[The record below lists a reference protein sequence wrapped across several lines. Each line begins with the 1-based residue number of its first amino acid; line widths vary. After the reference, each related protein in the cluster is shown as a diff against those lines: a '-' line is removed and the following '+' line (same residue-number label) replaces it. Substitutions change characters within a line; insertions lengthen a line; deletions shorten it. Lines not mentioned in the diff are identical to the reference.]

1 MLKPGMMLGDR
12 YEIIELVGSGG
23 MSEVYKAKDHK
34 LNRYVAVKV
43 LKNEFSDDRN
53 FVSKFRVEAQ
63 SAAGL
68 AHPNIVNV
76 YDVGE
81 DEGIYYIVME
91 YVEGITLKDYIFNNG
106 RLSVEQALDF
116 SLQIASGIEVAHQ
129 NHTIHRDIKPQNII
143 VSKNGTLKV
152 TDFGIARA
160 ATSNTVASTAM
171 GSVHYISPEQAR
183 GGYSDEKSDI
193 YSLGITMYEMVTGR
207 VPFEGDNNVTVALM
221 HIQGEMIPPR
231 EYYPDIPASFEK
243 VILKCT
249 QKKPERRYLTASA
262 LIADL
267 RRVATNP
274 NGDFVVL
281 GNNTM
286 GTAPTVM
293 MSQQE
298 MESIKESAA
307 QKSYTTADADGYY
320 NGEETYRQEEEPV
333 RQAQQPQN
341 SQYGQQA
348 QAPQYGQQA
357 QAPQHGQQAQTPQYG
372 QQAQT
377 RPAQSRVASRIEE
390 PQDDFD
396 PDDDDYNTDK
406 YFGNDDPDDDESY
419 GDGYYPPDNDG
430 DDELDPKLKKII
442 MVGAIVAAVLI
453 AMFVMLGVGTVA
465 GWFKFGDKS
474 DKNTEEQEE
483 DNGSIE
489 MSLNVEGMTVEA
501 AEAAL
506 NSANIPYVIEH
517 ENSDTIDADIVI
529 SQSFKKGE
537 MIPADTKVKIVVS
550 SGKEEVAVPNVVGY
564 EVTQAETLLADAEL
578 GVTHAYEYSDEVEK
592 DHIIRQEPG
601 ATQMVAKG
609 TKIKIVVSNG
619 PESKDAV
626 VPDLRGKTQAE
637 ADAALQNVKLK
648 LGNVTEAYS
657 DTYPEGQVIAQSTSE
672 GTKLPEG
679 SAVDITI
686 SKGPEPTTEE
696 VKTYSATF
704 TGSITFTGAADSTN
718 SYNVEIR
725 YVIGDTT
732 RVVASGNVSAANPT
746 LTIPAGLIFSGLS
759 APGTIQVLYNGST
772 TKPDDV
778 QESVNVQVVEE

>member
-91 YVEGITLKDYIFNNG
+91 FVEGITLKEYIMNNG
-106 RLSVEQALDF
+106 RLSAEQALDF
-116 SLQIASGIEVAHQ
+116 AMQIASGIEVAHQ

-160 ATSNTVASTAM
+160 ATSNTVASNAM
-171 GSVHYISPEQAR
+171 GSVHYVSPEQAR

-274 NGDFVVL
+274 NGDFVVM
-281 GNNTM
+281 GSNNATN
-286 GTAPTVM
+286 APTVM
-293 MSQQE
+293 MSDE
-298 MESIKESAA
+298 ELNSIKESVA
-307 QKSYTTADADGYY
+307 QKPLEDDLDEEPIYTG
-320 NGEETYRQEEEPV
+320 TYRSEPV
-333 RQAQQPQN
+333 
-341 SQYGQQA
+341 
-348 QAPQYGQQA
+348 AP
-357 QAPQHGQQAQTPQYG
+357 APK
-372 QQAQT
+372 
-377 RPAQSRVASRIEE
+377 RSVPAATTDE
-390 PQDDFD
+390 DFD
-396 PDDDDYNTDK
+396 PDDEDYNYD
-406 YFGNDDPDDDESY
+406 YDEDDDDEEEMEEL
-419 GDGYYPPDNDG
+419 PDNIE
-430 DDELDPKLKKII
+430 DDDIDPKLQKIVMI
-442 MVGAIVAAVLI
+442 GGIIAAVII
-453 AMFVMLGVGTVA
+453 AMFIMLFVGKAA
-465 GWFKFGDKS
+465 GWFKFGNGKS
-474 DKNTEEQEE
+474 TEGSE
-483 DNGSIE
+483 DNQSVE
-489 MSLNVEGMTVEA
+489 MTLNVVGMNIED
-501 AEAAL
+501 AESAL
-506 NSANIPYVIEH
+506 QSANIPYTIEH
-517 ENSDTIDADIVI
+517 ENDDTIAADIVI
-529 SQSFKKGE
+529 SQSYEKGD
-537 MIPADTKVKIVVS
+537 MIPADTKVKIIVS
-550 SGKEEVAVPNVVGY
+550 AGKEEVSVPNVVGY
-564 EVTQAETLLADAEL
+564 EVAQAETMLADAEL
-578 GVTHAYEYSDEVEK
+578 GVTHAYEYSPDVEK
-592 DHIIRQEPG
+592 DHVISQDPV

-609 TKIKIVVSNG
+609 TKIKIVISNG
-619 PESKDAV
+619 PEVKETE
-626 VPDLRGKTQAE
+626 VPDLRGKTQQE
-637 ADAALQNVKLK
+637 ASAALTNAKLN
-648 LGNVTEAYS
+648 LGNVSEENSATVPA
-657 DTYPEGQVIAQSTSE
+657 GQVISQSTSS
-672 GTKLPEG
+672 GTKVTEG
-679 SAVDITI
+679 SSVDITI
-686 SKGPEPTTEE
+686 SKGPEATEAPTT
-696 VKTYSATF
+696 YAATF
-704 TGSITFTGAADSTN
+704 SGSITFTGPDDSAN
-718 SYNVEIR
+718 SYNVEVR
-725 YVIGDTT
+725 YVIGDTSKHIT
-732 RVVASGNVSAANPT
+732 SGNVSATNKT
-746 LTIPAGLIFSGLS
+746 LTIPSGSSVTGLS
-759 APGTIQVLYNGST
+759 SPGSLQVLYNGST

-778 QESVNVQVVEE
+778 NQSITVEASEE